1 MQFRGVLKEEKT
13 QMRRQHTHPAL
24 QPKSSSVAP
33 QIDSLTWP
41 GPAIIKN
48 NFVGAEVGMKP
59 MMETLMKPKLERG
72 EAVLPL

>member
-1 MQFRGVLKEEKT
+1 
-13 QMRRQHTHPAL
+13 MRRQHTQPAL

-48 NFVGAEVGMKP
+48 NLRFLGTEVGMKP